1 MQQGGAECPRILV
14 VDDDA
19 DFRESLSHELMTEGG
34 FEVAAASD
42 GFEAGYQFARARP
55 HLVILDLM
63 MQGMGG
69 LDICDRIRRIERDR
83 ARIIVLTGFP
93 EEETGETSLLS
104 GADLVLTKPHDIST
118 LIVHIRELL
127 ET

>member
-1 MQQGGAECPRILV
+1 MLRGGDESPRILV

-19 DFRESLSHELMTEGG
+19 DFRESLSYELMTAGG
-34 FEVAAASD
+34 YEVAAAGD

-55 HLVILDLM
+55 HLVIVDLL

-69 LDICDRIRRIERDR
+69 LDICRRIRRIARDN
-83 ARIIVLTGFP
+83 ARIIVLTGYP
-93 EEETGETSLLS
+93 ERETGETSLLS
-104 GADLVLTKPHDIST
+104 GADLVLTKPHDIDT